1 MFEMLGRLVEKMM
14 RGNKVSSDDE
24 GYLSHYLDIIC
35 PQFAAHYIDVMQSKP
50 ADAEIDALD
59 VLANMLMSEM
69 GISNGYGAAARA
81 FLSILIENEHLPV
94 RAHLSPSELNALRE
108 LLFCYFNGAGDVNE
122 KGSLVL
128 GLIEQKFSHG
138 DFSQARILLQIF
150 ETNNE
155 TRLNNERNLYYEEM
169 ILRLD
174 SVGNRAKSLPD
185 SLLSFDPEI
194 ASDDATVLQV
204 LNDCESCAGASFYL
218 FLRDPVE
225 MTRWQ
230 EALTPLDPSVQQYL
244 LDFIPVVRWRKVGS
258 ITSEDLRTQLGRHMT
273 FEMLRRHVQQKIRMC
288 YFILLA
294 SGSTGHEWFI
304 FAFTEWSRKHFGVDI
319 RELFPFIHRSGIV
332 DNICLQDI
340 LDMATDRFYGPAMNN
355 LSIHPKALEDAYI
368 SALDFIAATDFT
380 QVPPGNYNLGDFLL
394 DVILKFE
401 YEEPLLAYRTHA
413 IM

>member
-1 MFEMLGRLVEKMM
+1 MLGRLVEKMM
-14 RGNKVSSDDE
+14 RGNKASSDDE
-24 GYLSHYLDIIC
+24 GYLSRYLDVIC
-35 PQFAAHYIDVMQSKP
+35 PQYAAQYNEVMHDKP

-81 FLSILIENEHLPV
+81 YLSILIENEHLPV
-94 RAHLSPSELNALRE
+94 RAHLSANELNALRE

-122 KGSLVL
+122 KGSQVL

-169 ILRLD
+169 IMRLD
-174 SVGNRAKSLPD
+174 SMGSRAKSLPE
-185 SLLSFDPEI
+185 SLTSFDPVHH
-194 ASDDATVLQV
+194 SDDATVLQV
-204 LNDCESCAGASFYL
+204 LNDCEACAGASFYL
-218 FLRDPVE
+218 FLRDPDE
-225 MTRWQ
+225 LTAWQ
-230 EALTPLDPSVQQYL
+230 QALSSLDEQVQQYL
-244 LDFIPVVRWRKVGS
+244 LDYIPVVRWRKVGS
-258 ITSEDLRTQLGRHMT
+258 ITSEDLRSQLGRHMT

-304 FAFTEWSRKHFGVDI
+304 FAFTEWSRKHFNVDV
-319 RELFPFIHRSGIV
+319 RDLFPFIHRSGIV
-332 DNICLQDI
+332 DNICLQEI
-340 LDMATDRFYGPAMNN
+340 LDMATDRFFGPAMNS
-355 LSIHPKALEDAYI
+355 LSIHPETLEKAYI
-368 SALDFIAATDFT
+368 SALEFIAATDFS

-394 DVILKFE
+394 DVILDFD
-401 YEEPLLAYRTHA
+401 YQDPLLAYRTHA